1 MNVKAVKDSFE
12 KLLAGGWLGDKTN
25 SKSVVPN
32 FGSDRV
38 VEVNDYYALLDSTAF
53 NCPLIRKEDGIIEGC
68 DRLFEP
74 LENIIK
80 EFTPEEFENFLETE
94 LKRVSQY
101 RGSYL
106 AKR

>member
-1 MNVKAVKDSFE
+1 MKGKETMNVKAVKDSYH
-12 KLLAGGWLGDKTN
+12 KLLSGGWFHDKTN

-38 VEVNDYYALLDSTAF
+38 IEVDDYYVLLDSEGF
-53 NCPLIRKEDGIIEGC
+53 NCPMIRKEDGIITGC

-94 LKRVSQY
+94 LRRAS
-101 RGSYL
+101 
-106 AKR
+106 